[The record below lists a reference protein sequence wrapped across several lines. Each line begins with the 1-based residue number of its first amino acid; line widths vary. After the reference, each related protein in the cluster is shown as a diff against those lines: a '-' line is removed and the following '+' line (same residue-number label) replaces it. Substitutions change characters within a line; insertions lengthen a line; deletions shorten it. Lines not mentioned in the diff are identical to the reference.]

1 MHDELTKVDI
11 QKMKAELEECRNKLP
26 KLRDDVKTAKGF
38 GDLSE
43 NDEYR
48 QAKREINA
56 VRSRIRYFENMIKTA
71 KVIDTKSVEGVVGL
85 FDFITIQY
93 PEKGVPESEWE
104 TREIRIVT
112 TLRND
117 VFNDCI
123 SKESPVGKALLGK
136 YEGETVTVHVNDT
149 TAYPIKIVIIKKGKD
164 DENLPISSY

>member
-1 MHDELTKVDI
+1 MHDELTRVDI
-11 QKMKAELEECRNKLP
+11 KKMKAELEECRNKLP

-56 VRSRIRYFENMIKTA
+56 VRSRIRYLENMIKTA
-71 KVIDTKSVEGVVGL
+71 VVIDAKSSEGITGL
-85 FDFITIQY
+85 FDFITIRY
-93 PEKGVPESEWE
+93 PEDGVPETEWE
-104 TREIRIVT
+104 ERVVRVVT

-123 SKESPVGKALLGK
+123 SKESPVGKALLGR
-136 YEGETVTVHVNDT
+136 YEGETVMVHVNET
-149 TAYPIKIVIIKKGKD
+149 NKYPIKIVKIVKGKD
-164 DENLPISSY
+164 DEDLPISSY